1 MRLDEAALV
10 RWGERVGQTVD
21 TPVFLGLQGP
31 LGAGKS
37 VLARAI
43 GQGLGVKQPMPSP
56 SFNLLFRYG
65 ARLGVQVV
73 HMDLYR
79 LDTPD
84 ELWELGW
91 EELGQPNEVVLVEWP
106 ERAEGFLPPD
116 HWLIELSLV
125 PGRPLLRDVGVVR
138 VGQPP
143 ELAGFPMSLAGGGA
157 PDMPSITPSTPPSGP
172 DSGR

>member
-1 MRLDEAALV
+1 MRLDEAGLV
-10 RWGERVGQTVD
+10 RWGERIGGTVD

-56 SFNLLFRYG
+56 SFNLQFRYG
-65 ARLGVQVV
+65 ANLGVQVV

-79 LDTPD
+79 LASAG

-91 EELGQPNEVVLVEWP
+91 EELGQPNEVVMVEWP

-138 VGQPP
+138 VGHPP
-143 ELAGFPMSLAGGGA
+143 ELAGFPMSLTGGA
-157 PDMPSITPSTPPSGP
+157 APSMPSIPPSDPPSG
-172 DSGR
+172 R

>member
-10 RWGERVGQTVD
+10 RWGERIGETVD

-43 GQGLGVKQPMPSP
+43 GQGLGVQQAMPSP
-56 SFNLLFRYG
+56 SFNLQFRYP
-65 ARLGVQVV
+65 ASVGVQVV

-79 LDTPD
+79 IASAD

-91 EELGQPNEVVLVEWP
+91 EELGQPNEVVMVEWP

-116 HWLIELSLV
+116 RWVIELSLV

-138 VGQPP
+138 VGHPP
-143 ELAGFPMSLAGGGA
+143 ELAGFPMSLAGGG
-157 PDMPSITPSTPPSGP
+157 TPLPPPGGP
-172 DSGR
+172 PVPPARR